1 MPSTT
6 AVGSVISERAD
17 ESRLPVI
24 ISEIARDDIAIKSA
38 DKTPPPFFLAIAAD
52 PNAIEQIGAK
62 TNAQGTVEPA
72 TDTSKEAIAI
82 AITEK
87 RRRLVHITTHAAHIM
102 QTISD
107 ISSDIGE
114 SQSNKGRGRVQTALI
129 TAKTKDG
136 VVDEERASPSLVSV
150 FNFRFS
156 KESFSL

>member
-6 AVGSVISERAD
+6 AVGSVISESAD

-38 DKTPPPFFLAIAAD
+38 DKTPPFFLAIAAD

-82 AITEK
+82 AITEN